1 MAHAVGQRS
10 FGKSFGK
17 DGPTQNWL
25 DRNGLGTR
33 LAWSGGLLA
42 VGLAAVAAGAQL
54 GVVHVNAG
62 DMKIVL
68 GKSHSGFT
76 MDIAARNCPPNC
88 GFDIAWRP
96 LAS

>member
-1 MAHAVGQRS
+1 MAHAVGK
-10 FGKSFGK
+10 KSFGK
-17 DGPTQNWL
+17 AGVNHSWL
-25 DRNGLGTR
+25 DRNGLGMR

-42 VGLAAVAAGAQL
+42 IGLAAVAVGAQI

-68 GKSHSGFT
+68 GKSPSGFT

-88 GFDIAWRP
+88 GFDINWRP
-96 LAS
+96 LAR